1 MPPSTNLLLY
11 CCAMDW
17 EYMTHALWV
26 AWQNCILSVT
36 MPRLMVL
43 EFFRC
48 FLRSRVLPLACI
60 RHPNLCL
67 FEICIAEK
75 CASGVHTLSQN
86 THAVIAEEPNM
97 LTRP

>member
-1 MPPSTNLLLY
+1 MGGLAELHSVGHNATADGTGIFQVFLEKP
-11 CCAMDW
+11 C
-17 EYMTHALWV
+17 V
-26 AWQNCILSVT
+26 ATSMHQ
-36 MPRLMVL
+36 
-43 EFFRC
+43 
-48 FLRSRVLPLACI
+48 A
-60 RHPNLCL
+60 PNLCL